1 MSTCNNSP
9 PPPLNC
15 YHPTCASCH
24 VSVQQTLCLCT
35 TANAK
40 KSELVLLQGCTPTI
54 PPSPSR
60 ASVDTSDV
68 WHMARHRHVVTGT
81 NPRQEALAQPA
92 KTPRQAVS
100 RTLQHPDNR
109 DDAPRKL
116 FVLMK
121 AWEAQHLNA
130 HKGDCFRQEA
140 SDRCQGF
147 SDHLPP
153 GCTTAASIA
162 R

>member
-1 MSTCNNSP
+1 MLP
-9 PPPLNC
+9 PDVRLMPCERSADIVFVHNRKCQQERTYTLSCCRDAHPLTRLA
-15 YHPTCASCH
+15 P
-24 VSVQQTLCLCT
+24 QEPQL
-35 TANAK
+35 
-40 KSELVLLQGCTPTI
+40 I
-54 PPSPSR
+54 R
-60 ASVDTSDV
+60 
-68 WHMARHRHVVTGT
+68 HMARHRHVVTGT

-100 RTLQHPDNR
+100 RTLQHPDNI

-116 FVLMK
+116 FALMK

-153 GCTTAASIA
+153 GCTTAAQ
-162 R
+162 